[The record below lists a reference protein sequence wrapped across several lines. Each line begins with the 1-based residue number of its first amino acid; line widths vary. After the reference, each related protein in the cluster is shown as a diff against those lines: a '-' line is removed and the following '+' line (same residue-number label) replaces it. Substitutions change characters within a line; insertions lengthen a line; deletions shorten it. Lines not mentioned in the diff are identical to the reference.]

1 MPGIRDPQKR
11 SDGDQ
16 GSQAGCLRRAGARL
30 SRSITLNPVCP
41 ACAGYLAAQGQV
53 RSRRTQVRR
62 TFAYQCVP
70 NHVNPFDPIGSGEI
84 FDEVDDSLLETGNRS
99 HKDRS

>member
-1 MPGIRDPQKR
+1 M
-11 SDGDQ
+11 
-16 GSQAGCLRRAGARL
+16 CLAGAGDR
-30 SRSITLNPVCP
+30 RSPRP
-41 ACAGYLAAQGQV
+41 V

>member
-1 MPGIRDPQKR
+1 MLDHASAPL
-11 SDGDQ
+11 S
-16 GSQAGCLRRAGARL
+16 SSTLCALRAQT
-30 SRSITLNPVCP
+30 I
-41 ACAGYLAAQGQV
+41 YAAQGQV

-62 TFAYQCVP
+62 TFAYQFVP